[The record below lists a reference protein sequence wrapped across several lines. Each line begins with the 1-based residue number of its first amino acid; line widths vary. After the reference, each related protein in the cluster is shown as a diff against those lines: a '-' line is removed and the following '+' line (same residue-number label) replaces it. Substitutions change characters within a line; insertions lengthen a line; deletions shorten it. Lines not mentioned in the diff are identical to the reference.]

1 MKIEILYPDLCDLYG
16 DPANLKYI
24 LPAIQDA
31 KVYRTCIFEEPKF
44 VSEDVDFIYIG
55 SMSEESQ
62 KMVCE
67 KLMPLKERIREL
79 IDLGVI
85 ILATGNALEVFG
97 DKIVYEDGSE
107 TSCLGFFHGTARPE
121 MMNRHNSLFLGELN
135 FDEEVV
141 SAIGEKGTKEGAGSE
156 DNENSKIEIVGF
168 KSQFGHILPTDEGD
182 TWMPLFKKVRGVGID
197 GKKQNSDMGEGVRI
211 NNFMATYLLGPLL
224 ILNPPFTKYL
234 LSLLG
239 GNCKLP
245 YENVAMEVYETRLSE
260 FKDPNRGFFY

>member
-24 LPAIQDA
+24 LPAIRDA

-135 FDEEVV
+135 LDEEVV
-141 SAIGEKGTKEGAGSE
+141 SAIGEKGTKEGSGSE

-168 KSQFGHILPTDEGD
+168 KSQVGHI
-182 TWMPLFKKVRGVGID
+182 LFKKVRGVGID
-197 GKKQNSDMGEGVRI
+197 GKKQNSDMREGVRI

-224 ILNPPFTKYL
+224 ILNPPFSKYL

-239 GNCKLP
+239 ETGKLP
-245 YENVAMEVYETRLSE
+245 YEDVAMEVYETRLSE